1 MNDYENFNWQQYQ
14 IKGYGIN
21 YLVQDIEYI
30 CVRRY
35 QKQKYSPIYHRIM
48 NSGPFYFYLLGQDN
62 QIVEL
67 IRDDLLKL
75 MKNNKIKIKNLKLS
89 SDDRILF
96 IKEYEN
102 DLQRK
107 ENNLEKFKK
116 QCEYAKR
123 NEQSHI
129 ENLNDNS
136 KKPRNRM
143 VDNKN
148 YEEEV
153 RKGMILRVSKTS
165 WSIKYPMDK
174 TINDFGVS
182 RYSDGV
188 YIMGTD
194 IDEHIK
200 EIKDCYGIMCNHLSN
215 APDKDFISQ
224 SLCDGR
230 YSLSYKAEV
239 KEFLFSPCSGAL
251 IVIGKQGMQQ
261 WVKDI
266 EYCTNRVSQIRDELG
281 WKSHKGLFG
290 KFLGAY

>member
-1 MNDYENFNWQQYQ
+1 MNEYENFNWQQYP

-21 YLVQDIEYI
+21 YTVQGMEYT
-30 CVRRY
+30 CVRRF
-35 QKQKYSPIYHRIM
+35 QGQKYNTIYNRIK
-48 NSGPFYFYLLGQDN
+48 STGPFHFYLLGKDN

-75 MKNNKIKIKNLKLS
+75 MKSNKIKIKNLKLS
-89 SDDRILF
+89 SDDKIYF
-96 IKEYEN
+96 VKEYE
-102 DLQRK
+102 DALERK
-107 ENNLEKFKK
+107 SQNLEQFKK
-116 QCEYAKR
+116 QYEYAKR
-123 NEQSHI
+123 NEQLHI
-129 ENLNDNS
+129 ENLNDSS

-165 WSIKYPMDK
+165 WSLKYPMDK

-200 EIKDCYGIMCNHLSN
+200 EIKDCYAIMCNHLSN
-215 APDKDFISQ
+215 APDKDFVSQ
-224 SLCDGR
+224 SLCEGK
-230 YSLSYKAEV
+230 YSLSYNAKLQ
-239 KEFLFSPCSGAL
+239 EFLFSPCSGAL
-251 IVIGKQGMQQ
+251 IVVGKQGMQQ
-261 WVKDI
+261 WVRDI